1 MKKNFKFSP
10 EFRAN
15 FRGWNNASFGDEQG
29 VEVRDTGTAAFSLR
43 GQLTDSFSAGLG
55 AGVEFGAARG
65 AWGHASLKWTF

>member
-29 VEVRDTGTAAFSLR
+29 VEVRDTGTAAFSLT
-43 GQLTDSFSAGLG
+43 GQLTDSFAPVLEPVLSSVPPEALG
-55 AGVEFGAARG
+55 GTRA
-65 AWGHASLKWTF
+65 